1 MAVLLKTQWDSAL
14 TTWSPFILSLREEKE
29 REREAK

>member
-1 MAVLLKTQWDSAL
+1 MAVPLKTQWDSAL
-14 TTWSPFILSLREEKE
+14 RTWPQFILSLREEKE